1 MLYQLRTHRESWK
14 GNPPLTILTQE
25 VSAGQSKIG
34 VVERGT
40 PLVKVEGISKGC
52 GLYVATVLAVAK
64 VRRL

>member
-1 MLYQLRTHRESWK
+1 
-14 GNPPLTILTQE
+14 